1 MTSHPVKLPFHS
13 KLPTIGRSWRSR
25 LWILIVLLVA
35 AAGFL
40 ASSPKRPLVP
50 VTLRVDPN
58 PPLVFGVIPFL
69 GPRALKARMEPLLT
83 YLARKLG
90 RPVKLNVAPDYEA
103 LARLMDE
110 ERVAIAWF
118 SHASW
123 EHLGF
128 GKPWKV
134 ICRPVQNDSVEY
146 YGKIIVR
153 ADSSFRSIEDLR
165 GRTFAYVERNSGS
178 GFFFPNKLFTSLNI
192 DPLRFFGKVVFTH
205 SHVTSIEGVVRGLY
219 DAAAVY
225 TITPDSSTA
234 SMAEQVRYIATTG
247 PIPYDPLV
255 ARANLPQHLAASI
268 TTALLSMHLDPSA
281 TGEVAQLHEWR
292 GLNRFASEDEVQQL
306 LSRPPV
312 TTGGASGPPILASP
326 STASEKLHD

>member
-1 MTSHPVKLPFHS
+1 MKLPFQS
-13 KLPTIGRSWRSR
+13 KLPTFSRSWRSR
-25 LWILIVLLVA
+25 LWLLIVLLVA
-35 AAGFL
+35 AAGFF

-50 VTLRVDPN
+50 VTLLVNPN

-69 GPRALKARMEPLLT
+69 GPRALKTRMEPLLT
-83 YLARKLG
+83 YLSRKLG
-90 RPVKLNVAPDYEA
+90 RPVELNVAPDYEA

-110 ERVAIAWF
+110 ERVSIAWF
-118 SHASW
+118 SHASY

-146 YGKIIVR
+146 FGKIIVR
-153 ADSSFRSIEDLR
+153 ADSPFRTIGDLE

-205 SHVTSIEGVVRGLY
+205 SHVTSIEGVVRGVY

-225 TITPDSSTA
+225 TITPDSGTA
-234 SMAEQVRYIATTG
+234 SMAERVRYIATTG

-255 ARANLPQHLAASI
+255 ARANLPPHLAASI
-268 TTALLSMHLDPSA
+268 TSALLSMHLDPSA
-281 TGEVAQLHEWR
+281 SGEVAQLHQWR
-292 GLNRFASEDEVQQL
+292 GLNRFASEEEVQSL
-306 LSRPPV
+306 LSRPPAPA
-312 TTGGASGPPILASP
+312 GGASGPLLPSSP
-326 STASEKLHD
+326 SFASETRHD

>member
-1 MTSHPVKLPFHS
+1 MTSHPPKVPFQW
-13 KLPTIGRSWRSR
+13 KLPTVGQSWRSR
-25 LWILIVLLVA
+25 LWILIVLLLA

-40 ASSPKRPLVP
+40 ASSPKRTLAP

-69 GPRALKARMEPLLT
+69 GPRALKERMEPLLT
-83 YLARKLG
+83 YLSRKLG

-110 ERVAIAWF
+110 ERVSIAWF
-118 SHASW
+118 SHASY

-128 GKPWKV
+128 DKPWKV
-134 ICRPVQNDSVEY
+134 ICRPVQNDGVEY
-146 YGKIIVR
+146 FGKIIVR
-153 ADSSFRSIEDLR
+153 ADSPFRSVEDLK

-178 GFFFPNKLFTSLNI
+178 GFYFPNKLFTSLNI
-192 DPLRFFGKVVFTH
+192 DPLRFFGKIVFTH
-205 SHVTSIEGVVRGLY
+205 SHVTSIEGVVRGMY

-255 ARANLPQHLAASI
+255 TRTSLPPALTASI
-268 TTALLSMHLDPSA
+268 TAALLSMHLDPSA
-281 TGEVAQLHEWR
+281 QKEVAQLHEWR
-292 GLNRFASEDEVQQL
+292 NLNRFASEEEVQRL
-306 LSRPPV
+306 LSRPPASA
-312 TTGGASGPPILASP
+312 GGASAPPTLPP
-326 STASEKLHD
+326 SAASETPHD

>member
-1 MTSHPVKLPFHS
+1 MTSHPPPPPFQS

-25 LWILIVLLVA
+25 LWMLIILLVA

-40 ASSPKRPLVP
+40 ASSPTRPLVP

-69 GPRALKARMEPLLT
+69 GPRALKTRMEPLLT
-83 YLARKLG
+83 YLSRKLG
-90 RPVKLNVAPDYEA
+90 RPVELNVASDYEA

-110 ERVAIAWF
+110 ERVSIAWF
-118 SHASW
+118 SHASY

-153 ADSSFRSIEDLR
+153 ADSPFRTLEDLK
-165 GRTFAYVERNSGS
+165 GGTFAYVERNSGS
-178 GFFFPNKLFTSLNI
+178 GFFFPNKLFTSLHI

-234 SMAEQVRYIATTG
+234 SMAELVRYIATTG

-255 ARANLPQHLAASI
+255 ARANLHEPLAASI
-268 TTALLSMHLDPSA
+268 TAALLSMHLDPSA
-281 TGEVAQLHEWR
+281 KGEVAQLHEWR
-292 GLNRFASEDEVQQL
+292 GLNRFASEDEVQSL
-306 LSRPPV
+306 LSRPTV
-312 TTGGASGPPILASP
+312 TTGGASGPANLPSP
-326 STASEKLHD
+326 SAASETRHD